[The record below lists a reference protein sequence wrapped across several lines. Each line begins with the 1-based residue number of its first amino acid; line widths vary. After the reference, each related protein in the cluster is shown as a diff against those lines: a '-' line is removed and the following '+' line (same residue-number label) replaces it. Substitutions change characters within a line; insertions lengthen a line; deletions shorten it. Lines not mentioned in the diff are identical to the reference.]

1 MISTLLGRRLQHF
14 LAVFE
19 TGNINHAAE
28 KIGLS
33 QPALSMSLRQLEE
46 DVGAVLFKRQARGV
60 VPSDAGEVLYRY
72 ASSMRQSARLAGEEI
87 AALGSGQLNRLRLG
101 AGVAWTTS
109 VLPGVLIDLQARFPK
124 MSIDMVTGV
133 GDQLAGLLLSGEID
147 VFLAAGS
154 MPSLDAPDIAREFI
168 ANLPMLAVADKGHPL
183 AQQMNVSAADL
194 VGTTWAGFYE
204 DEGFFHLA
212 RHYMA
217 LRGLPAPKI
226 AMRTNSAAAL
236 TTLVRASEMVTILI
250 SPLARSAC
258 QTGLEV
264 LNLAEPLWEMPTH
277 IYYRELAGDL
287 EAVKAFREQVSKKV
301 ASIA

>member
-14 LAVFE
+14 LAIFE

-28 KIGLS
+28 QIGLS

-60 VPSDAGEVLYRY
+60 VPTDAGEVLYRY
-72 ASSMRQSARLAGEEI
+72 ASSMRQAARLAGEEI

-168 ANLPMLAVADKGHPL
+168 ANLPMLAVADKDHPL
-183 AQQMNVSAADL
+183 ARQMNVSAADL
-194 VGTTWAGFYE
+194 VGTSWAGFYE

-258 QTGLEV
+258 QTGLTA
-264 LNLAEPLWEMPTH
+264 LNLAEPLWEMPAH

-287 EAVKAFREQVSKKV
+287 EAVKTFREQVSKKV